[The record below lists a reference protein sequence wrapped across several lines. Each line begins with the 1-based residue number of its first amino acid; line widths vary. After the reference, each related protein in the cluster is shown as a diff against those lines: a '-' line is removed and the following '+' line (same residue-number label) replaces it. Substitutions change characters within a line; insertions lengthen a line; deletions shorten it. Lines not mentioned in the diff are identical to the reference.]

1 MSLADDLRMPW
12 TVRRSVHDDDGEYV
26 ALHIDELPGFVVAS
40 ADENELEQLFWEALP
55 AFLESYLE
63 EGETPPLPNALLSAP
78 PQLDLTAVEVLR
90 YQRPADLTTRY
101 VERDARSVG
110 IATQYAA
117 PA

>member
-1 MSLADDLRMPW
+1 MNLSDYLRMPW
-12 TVRRSVHDDDGEYV
+12 TVRRSVHDDDGVYV

-40 ADENELEQLFWEALP
+40 PDEDELERLFWESLP
-55 AFLESYLE
+55 VFLESYLS

-78 PQLDLTAVEVLR
+78 PQLDLGPIELR

-101 VERDARSVG
+101 VERDARSIG
-110 IATQYAA
+110 IKTQYAS

>member
-1 MSLADDLRMPW
+1 MSLADYLRMPW
-12 TVRRSVHDDDGEYV
+12 TVRRSVHCDDGEYV

-55 AFLESYLE
+55 AFLNSYLE

-78 PQLDLTAVEVLR
+78 PQLDLMAVEVR

-101 VERDARSVG
+101 AERDARSVG
-110 IATQYAA
+110 IRTQYAV